1 MHVAIQKESQIW
13 IQQPRTAHQKE
24 GIVFRTNLKKMKEEK
39 SKPITSVSCRII
51 RGNPGGH

>member
-13 IQQPRTAHQKE
+13 TAHWKE